1 MLLRTSTFI
10 AATLLALSTANAGT
24 QVIGVEIGV
33 TTPEQL
39 TQSLAGKAKLQS
51 KGVNKFSGGAMYA
64 TTGDGYGVDGLTE
77 VTYIFDGQKK
87 LAAVLMDLDKSRF
100 DAINKALTA
109 KYKATAQQRP
119 FVGDQYMRFQTADAV
134 VELNAPH
141 MSFAMTAYYIRNDL
155 MQRFKTQ
162 SKAEQEEKTRAEASK
177 F

>member
-1 MLLRTSTFI
+1 MFLRASTLMVT
-10 AATLLALSTANAGT
+10 TLLALSTATAGT

-39 TQSLAGKAKLQS
+39 SQSLAGKAKLQS

-64 TTGDGYGVDGLTE
+64 TGGEGYGIEGLSE
-77 VTYIFDGQKK
+77 VTYIFDGEKK

-119 FVGDQYMRFQTADAV
+119 FVGDQYMRFQTADSV
-134 VELNAPH
+134 VELTAPH
-141 MSFAMTAYYIRNDL
+141 MSFSMTANYIRNDL
-155 MQRFKTQ
+155 MQRVKTQ